1 MPTTTIRLPDALKA
15 RIAAAAKRS
24 GQSVHSYLLHVIA
37 TQTSQ
42 DEARAE
48 FYDEADKRYS
58 KLLSTGNSIDWHD
71 MRCYL
76 RERAQGKTA
85 TSPAARKE
93 R

>member
-1 MPTTTIRLPDALKA
+1 MPTTTIRLPEALKE

-85 TSPAARKE
+85 TSPAARKG